1 MDEQGSVRT
10 AVCTAY
16 EKLLEECQHALMM
29 WNQRRIEIHDSGLHG
44 KAVDDELRKLQARY
58 AKAYARLRNHVHDC
72 ETCKWV
78 LEIERRSAVESA
90 TSEPHQLS
98 A

>member
-1 MDEQGSVRT
+1 MNAHVSVRT

-16 EKLLEECQHALMM
+16 EKLLEECQHALMS
-29 WNQRRIEIHDSGLHG
+29 WNQRRIEIHDSGLHS
-44 KAVDDELRKLQARY
+44 KAVDDELRKFQARY

-78 LEIERRSAVESA
+78 SEKERRSAVDSSA
-90 TSEPHQLS
+90 FETHQLS